1 MYADAGID
9 LSKPVIGMCIGGM
22 SSCTLVL
29 TAHLCGCPDVAL
41 YHVRRIKSMPTKW
54 EVPRQRGDGWEGSRG
69 EGSGKRREGLCDNVS
84 VDVLMDPSVA

>member
-1 MYADAGID
+1 MPVLNSQKFLFLFTVYSDAGID

-41 YHVRRIKSMPTKW
+41 YHVRKI
-54 EVPRQRGDGWEGSRG
+54 QY
-69 EGSGKRREGLCDNVS
+69 
-84 VDVLMDPSVA
+84 